1 MRLLHVIIF
10 VFATLLAG
18 AQTKNDV
25 LLVKKGNKTV
35 RQYYQGNSLSF
46 RTTEGYPVQGFIDSL
61 KRDSLFLT
69 YYQTRMK
76 PTFAGTFTLDTTGRF
91 RDTYHV
97 SNIGY
102 LPSLQKGR
110 NILTD
115 GTVLMIGGAV
125 YLGVNAVNTAREK
138 EPWLG
143 ENNLPRVLT
152 GLAVIV
158 AGWLAHR
165 TWERHEELRIGKKF
179 KLVVL

>member
-1 MRLLHVIIF
+1 M
-10 VFATLLAG
+10 
-18 AQTKNDV
+18 
-25 LLVKKGNKTV
+25 
-35 RQYYQGNSLSF
+35 RQYYQGTTISF
-46 RTTEGYPVQGFIDSL
+46 RTTEGVPVQGFIDSL

-91 RDTYHV
+91 KDSYHV

-102 LPSLQKGR
+102 LPSRQKGR

-115 GTVLMIGGAV
+115 GAVIMIGGVV
-125 YLGVNAVNTAREK
+125 YLGVNAINTAREK

-143 ENNLPRVLT
+143 TNNLPRVLT
-152 GLAVIV
+152 GLAVIA

-165 TWERHEELRIGKKF
+165 TWERHKELRIGRKF

>member
-1 MRLLHVIIF
+1 MRLFHAI
-10 VFATLLAG
+10 LLVLSTVAAV

-25 LLVKKGNKTV
+25 LLVKKGDKTV
-35 RQYYQGNSLSF
+35 RQYYQGITISF
-46 RTTEGYPVQGFIDSL
+46 RTTEGVPVQGFIDSL
-61 KRDSLFLT
+61 RRDSLFFT
-69 YYQTRMK
+69 YYQTRMN
-76 PTFAGTFTLDTTGRF
+76 PTIAGTFTLDTIGRF
-91 RDTYHV
+91 KDSYHV

-102 LPSLQKGR
+102 LPSKQRWR

-115 GTVLMIGGAV
+115 GTVIMIGGAV

-152 GLAVIV
+152 GLAVIA

-165 TWERHEELRIGKKF
+165 TWTRHEEIRIGKKY
-179 KLVVL
+179 KMVVL